1 MSSQAPAGGTASST
15 GPRSRTGRARC
26 KIWISAACAWLI
38 AHAAPALA
46 QVGPGDCLPSA
57 RGQAQLVT
65 LRANF
70 HTVSGPLGRF
80 DPCEPSVRWRVPPGP
95 ARAPLMISVQG
106 GGGIHDVLKSDDAF
120 HAAGMATLAFD
131 AYAMQG
137 LPGRPSLFWARSVTN
152 EARQR
157 MIYATALAAY
167 EWARQRADVD
177 TRRIYLFGISNGA
190 AVVANLAAMVDPAHV
205 RGVVAEGITPIGL
218 GLPDEIRVPVLLAF
232 GRQDDFGSP
241 DPAMMRWDLS
251 DDCRLNVRVDG
262 VPPGSARRCNQS
274 TPGQRIPTALQWA
287 EAVRRRGGHVDIAY
301 FEDMAYSAWYGPLQ
315 RQRATW
321 GNGQT
326 LGASLGAT
334 DAARQR
340 FFQHMREFIAAHAL
354 PR

>member
-1 MSSQAPAGGTASST
+1 MTHQTQDAMAPA
-15 GPRSRTGRARC
+15 RTTRLESPLRRC
-26 KIWISAACAWLI
+26 KSWAFAVCAWLL
-38 AHAAPALA
+38 AHLAPALA
-46 QVGPGDCLPSA
+46 QVGPGDCQPSA

-70 HTVSGPLGRF
+70 HTVTGPLGRF
-80 DPCEPSVRWRVPPGP
+80 DPCEPSVRWRVPSGVT
-95 ARAPLMISVQG
+95 RAPLMISVHG

-137 LPGRPSLFWARSVTN
+137 LPGRTSLFWARSVTN

-167 EWARQRADVD
+167 EWARQRADID
-177 TRRIYLFGISNGA
+177 TRQIYLFGISNGA
-190 AVVANLAAMVDPAHV
+190 AVVANLAAVVDPAHV
-205 RGVVAEGITPIGL
+205 RGVSAAGITPIGL

-287 EAVRRRGGHVDIAY
+287 EAVRSRGGHVDIAY
-301 FEDMAYSAWYGPLQ
+301 FEDMAHSAWYGPLQ